1 MTPAG
6 YVATVLHLYTR
17 LPDTPDRPRRPDR
30 TLAETLA
37 AEDVSLETVKAAF
50 LLATVRRRTRPE
62 DAVPLAPIRSLYYF
76 LPVIRELQ
84 RTPPDSAYLEFLA
97 ARLRQD
103 NPAPG
108 SCASQHARA
117 RGDEEWRF

>member
-6 YVATVLHLYTR
+6 YVAAVLHLYTR
-17 LPDTPDRPRRPDR
+17 LPDTPDHPRRPDR

-37 AEDVSLETVKAAF
+37 AEDVPLETVKTAF

-62 DAVPLAPIRSLYYF
+62 NAAPLEPIRSLHYF

-84 RTPPDSAYLEFLA
+84 RTPPDSAYLELLA
-97 ARLRQD
+97 ARLCQD
-103 NPAPG
+103 NPPPG
-108 SCASQHARA
+108 SCANHHAPA
-117 RGDEEWRF
+117 RGDEKWRS